1 MFSWIL
7 LEDCSTWKL
16 FSLLYIYIYIYIY
29 ASLFTNLN
37 KYIFSENISFYI
49 VVVSLPLVIC
59 VLYMGKFTFVFV
71 FSCNKK
77 EITKR
82 QSWPHFCFSVL
93 PGTWLTVKV
102 NWKLANQ
109 NGVWNRSRTEWRQCI
124 DWYLNFKVFKVV
136 KREMEE
142 LSSWI

>member
-1 MFSWIL
+1 MGFSRAKHYIDFMYANIIDKCHPSL
-7 LEDCSTWKL
+7 WKL
-16 FSLLYIYIYIYIY
+16 KSNLGNCVFMDLPGRLQHLKVIFFVVYIHIYIYIY

-82 QSWPHFCFSVL
+82 QS
-93 PGTWLTVKV
+93 
-102 NWKLANQ
+102 
-109 NGVWNRSRTEWRQCI
+109 
-124 DWYLNFKVFKVV
+124 
-136 KREMEE
+136 
-142 LSSWI
+142 